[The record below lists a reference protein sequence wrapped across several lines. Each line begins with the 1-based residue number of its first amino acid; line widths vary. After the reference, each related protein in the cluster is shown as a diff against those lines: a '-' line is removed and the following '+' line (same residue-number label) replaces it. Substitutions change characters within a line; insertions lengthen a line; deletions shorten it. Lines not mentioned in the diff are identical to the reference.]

1 MITIDTNVLVR
12 ICVDDESEP
21 AQVRQARELASQ
33 AQCLYVPQVVQ
44 VESVWVMT
52 KAYKLEKAEILK
64 VLANLHTNPALV
76 LEKPDIFQ
84 AAFLL
89 YGLSNVGFSDCII
102 LAEARKAGLAL
113 HTFDKRLEKLAN
125 SSVTRWGDI

>member
-12 ICVDDESEP
+12 ICIDDESEP

-33 AQCLYVPQVVQ
+33 AKFLYVPQVVQ
-44 VESVWVMT
+44 VESIWVMT
-52 KAYKLEKAEILK
+52 KAYKLEKTEILK
-64 VLANLHTNPALV
+64 VLASLYTNQALV

-89 YGLSNVGFSDCII
+89 YSVSNVGFSDCII
-102 LAEARKAGLAL
+102 LAEARKAGLTL
-113 HTFDKRLEKLAN
+113 YTFDKRLEKLAN
-125 SSVTRWGDI
+125 RPVTH

>member
-12 ICVDDESEP
+12 ICIDDESEP

-33 AQCLYVPQVVQ
+33 AKFLYVPQVVQ
-44 VESVWVMT
+44 VESIWVMT
-52 KAYKLEKAEILK
+52 KAYKLEKTEILK
-64 VLANLHTNPALV
+64 VLASLYTNQALV

-89 YGLSNVGFSDCII
+89 YSVSNVGFSDGII
-102 LAEARKAGLAL
+102 LAEARKAGLTL
-113 HTFDKRLEKLAN
+113 YTFDKRLEKLAN
-125 SSVTRWGDI
+125 RPVTH